1 VEVSALYDVEINI
14 VEECFG
20 SNSDTFINKVFASQF
35 MEEYRDKLI
44 QSNKGLKY
52 ILQNREV

>member
-1 VEVSALYDVEINI
+1 MEINI
-14 VEECFG
+14 MEECFG
-20 SNSDTFINKVFASQF
+20 PSNDSFINKVFAGQF